1 MNLFQRFIG
10 IDYSGAAT
18 PVTPLPG
25 LRVFEARHDTL
36 PFEVQPQSPAL
47 RHWTRQGLAEWLLDG
62 ILTGEPL
69 LIGID
74 HAFSFPLAYFDEYE
88 LSGSWDQFL
97 DDFCAHWP
105 SDQGDRTVRSLREG
119 NLRRGDSKA
128 RRHVEVLARAKSVFH
143 FDVPGSVASSTHAG
157 LPWLRWI
164 RKRAGGALHCWPYDG
179 ARIPKGCSVIAEAY
193 PALWFRAG
201 CPVDW
206 SRDQW
211 DAFLIAEAF
220 AKASQSGVLSSWFR
234 PQWPKRLDEMIARE
248 GWILGCGVS

>member
-248 GWILGCGVS
+248 GWILGYGGS

>member
-234 PQWPKRLDEMIARE
+234 PQWPNRLDEMIARE
-248 GWILGCGVS
+248 GWILGYGGS